1 MKELLNTNLK
11 GTDDS
16 ILKLRIQ
23 LITREW
29 KCDNV

>member
-1 MKELLNTNLK
+1 MIMKELLNTNLK

-23 LITREW
+23 LITRE
-29 KCDNV
+29 